1 MNIPARPVKT
11 PPHGIAAAFVG
22 LFLVLYALAVAVAE
36 QTVARGDVKS
46 AFQKLLSVR
55 GEQVDWLV
63 LGASHALPLAYGD
76 VPGRLHQDTG
86 QSMTVL
92 AEIGAGPLY
101 NRFVFQQALLDIAP
115 KNLLYVVDS
124 FAFNSADW
132 NEDRVTDRALLRLT
146 PLRLSTARL
155 MALLVAHQ
163 GVDPRGLLDYLSG
176 FSKLNPPDRFPQDGW
191 RGAENFD
198 RKFRPSRYAVKRRI
212 DYLYPDRSTPDESA
226 RYLDLLAKLF
236 KEAEA
241 AGVQVTVV
249 KLPVPESFRKALPDE
264 AGFDKA
270 LRARLAPLGIP
281 LHDMSAVL
289 DDPALYF
296 DTDHLN
302 RAGVGRLYR
311 DHLLKLLSRQ

>member
-1 MNIPARPVKT
+1 MSIPDRPAKT
-11 PPHGIAAAFVG
+11 PPRRIAVAFVG

-36 QTVARGDVKS
+36 QTVARGDVKT

-63 LGASHALPLAYGD
+63 LGTSHALPLAYGD
-76 VPGRLHQDTG
+76 VPKRLLQDTD

-115 KNLLYVVDS
+115 ENLLYVVDS
-124 FAFNSADW
+124 FAFNAADW
-132 NEDRVTDRALLRLT
+132 NEDRVSDRALLRQT

-155 MALLVAHQ
+155 MASLVAHQ

-176 FSKLNPPDRFPQDGW
+176 FSKLNPPNRFAQDGW

-198 RKFRPSRYAVKRRI
+198 RKFRPSRYAVKSRI

-226 RYLDLLAKLF
+226 RYLDLLVELF
-236 KEAEA
+236 GEAEA
-241 AGVQVTVV
+241 AGVRVTIV
-249 KLPVPESFRKALPDE
+249 KLPVPEAFRKALPDE

-281 LHDMSAVL
+281 LHDMSAIM

-302 RAGVGRLYR
+302 RVGVDRLYQ
-311 DHLLKLLSRQ
+311 DHLLELLSRQ